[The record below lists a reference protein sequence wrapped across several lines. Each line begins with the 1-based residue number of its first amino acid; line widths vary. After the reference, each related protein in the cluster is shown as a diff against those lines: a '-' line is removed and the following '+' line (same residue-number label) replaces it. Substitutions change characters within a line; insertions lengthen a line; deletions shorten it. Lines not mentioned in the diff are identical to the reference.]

1 MGISHLYLYL
11 TDLCPIRQNVR
22 LKNTFADIAYNVLV
36 KTKVLQLFKNK
47 WWTKRKIKKW
57 FNQMKNYFKQLAVQ
71 FKRIL
76 V

>member
-36 KTKVLQLFKNK
+36 KTKILQEHKETCLKTNDEQSVK
-47 WWTKRKIKKW
+47 LKSGSIKSKTIS
-57 FNQMKNYFKQLAVQ
+57 NN
-71 FKRIL
+71 
-76 V
+76 